1 MIELQHV
8 SKTFENAGGRVDALR
23 DVSLTIADGD
33 IYGIIGMSG
42 AGKSTLVRC
51 INMLERPTEGRVIVN
66 GQQLDAMTPAQLRAA
81 RREITMIFQRFNLLM
96 QRTCLQNICFP
107 MELAGVKKADA
118 EKRARELLEMVG
130 LPDKANAY
138 PAQLSG
144 GQKQRIAIARA
155 LATNPKVLLCDE
167 ATSALDPNTTHS
179 ILTLIKD
186 INRKLGITVV
196 VITHQMSVV
205 EEICDHVAILDSGVV
220 VEQERSKRSLRTRRR
235 PRPSALLP
243 PTAAARPA
251 TFRALRLTITSS
263 VLRSTARPRQS
274 LLWPAWQ
281 PKKAFWSACSV
292 RIPVI

>member
-1 MIELQHV
+1 MIEIKHL
-8 SKTFENAGGRVDALR
+8 SKTFQMKDGAVNALR
-23 DVSLTIADGD
+23 DIDLTIPDRS

-51 INMLERPTEGRVIVN
+51 INLLERPTEGSVVID
-66 GQQLDAMTPAQLRAA
+66 GTAMETL
-81 RREITMIFQRFNLLM
+81 N
-96 QRTCLQNICFP
+96 
-107 MELAGVKKADA
+107 
-118 EKRARELLEMVG
+118 
-130 LPDKANAY
+130 

-205 EEICDHVAILDSGVV
+205 EEICDHVAILDGGVV
-220 VEQERSKRSLRTRRR
+220 VEEGEVRQIFANPK
-235 PRPSALLP
+235 
-243 PTAAARPA
+243 TAAAKRLVAPNGGSA
-251 TFRALRLTITSS
+251 ARDLSSFAPDDHVVRVTFNGSSAAKPLVASLAAEKGILVS
-263 VLRSTARPRQS
+263 VLSADTRDLSGQCYGS
-274 LLWPAWQ
+274 MLLKLPKETEQAKQAAAYMRAQ
-281 PKKAFWSACSV
+281 PGV
-292 RIPVI
+292 TVEEVTGE

>member
-1 MIELQHV
+1 
-8 SKTFENAGGRVDALR
+8 
-23 DVSLTIADGD
+23 
-33 IYGIIGMSG
+33 
-42 AGKSTLVRC
+42 
-51 INMLERPTEGRVIVN
+51 
-66 GQQLDAMTPAQLRAA
+66 
-81 RREITMIFQRFNLLM
+81 M
-96 QRTCLQNICFP
+96 QRSCLKNICFP

-220 VEQERSKRSLRTRRR
+220 VEQGEVKEDLCEPEDGRGQAPCCPQRRQR
-235 PRPSALLP
+235 GPRPFELCA
-243 PTAAARPA
+243 
-251 TFRALRLTITSS
+251 
-263 VLRSTARPRQS
+263 
-274 LLWPAWQ
+274 
-281 PKKAFWSACSV
+281 
-292 RIPVI
+292 